1 MAAKESY
8 VIVGANLAGGSAA
21 ETLRR
26 EGFDGLIH
34 LIGRE
39 PDRPYDRPPL
49 SKEYLRGEKERE
61 KLFFKPPEFYDE
73 QEIGLRL
80 GTGVTRLDPAGQTV
94 ELDTG
99 ETLRYDKL
107 LLATGGR
114 IRKLNVPGTDLEEV
128 YYLRT
133 IGNSQRL
140 AESINRSRKA
150 VVVGAGFIGS
160 EVAASLRMKGL
171 DVTLLE
177 IEPVPLRHVLG
188 DELGEIYAGIHRGHG
203 VDLRLSE
210 GIAEIQGHRRAER
223 VITSSGASI
232 DCDLVVIGV
241 GVAPQTRLVDG
252 TGIEVDNGILV
263 DEYCRTSLPNI
274 FAAGDVASWWHPGL
288 GQRLRVEHWDNA
300 LNQGAAAARSMLGRQ
315 EPYAPLL
322 YFWSD
327 QYDLNIQYLGH
338 AVKWDHI
345 VYRGDPQEQKFTAF
359 FMDDGLVLAA
369 LVVNRFK
376 DLRPTRTLIGQK
388 VRVDE
393 KQLADESTDLKQL
406 VK

>member
-34 LIGRE
+34 LIGLE

-80 GTGVTRLDPAGQTV
+80 GTGATRLDPAGQTV

-99 ETLRYDKL
+99 ETLKYDKL

-114 IRKLNVPGTDLEEV
+114 IRKLKVPGTDLEEV

-188 DELGEIYAGIHRGHG
+188 DELGEIYAGIHRGHD

-274 FAAGDVASWWHPGL
+274 FAAGDVANWWHPGL

-315 EPYAPLL
+315 ESYAPLL

-345 VYRGDPQEQKFTAF
+345 VYRGDPQQQKFTAF

-376 DLRPTRTLIGQK
+376 DLRPTRTRIGQK
-388 VRVDE
+388 MRVDE

>member
-34 LIGRE
+34 LIGLE

-80 GTGVTRLDPAGQTV
+80 GTGATRLDPAGQTV

-99 ETLRYDKL
+99 ETLKYDKL

-114 IRKLNVPGTDLEEV
+114 IRKLKVPGTDLEEV

-188 DELGEIYAGIHRGHG
+188 DELGEIYADIHRGHD

-274 FAAGDVASWWHPGL
+274 FAAGDVANWWHPGL

-315 EPYAPLL
+315 ESYAPLL

-345 VYRGDPQEQKFTAF
+345 VYRGDPQQQKFTAF

-369 LVVNRFK
+369 LVVNRFR

-388 VRVDE
+388 MRVDE

>member
-34 LIGRE
+34 LIGLE

-80 GTGVTRLDPAGQTV
+80 GTGATRLDPAGQTV

-99 ETLRYDKL
+99 ETLKYDKL

-114 IRKLNVPGTDLEEV
+114 IRKLKVPGTDLEEV

-188 DELGEIYAGIHRGHG
+188 DELGEIYAGIHRGHD

-274 FAAGDVASWWHPGL
+274 FAAGDVANWWHPGL

-315 EPYAPLL
+315 ESYAPLL

-345 VYRGDPQEQKFTAF
+345 VYRGDPQQQKFTAF

-388 VRVDE
+388 MRVDE

>member
-34 LIGRE
+34 LIGLE

-80 GTGVTRLDPAGQTV
+80 GTGATRLDPAGQTV

-99 ETLRYDKL
+99 ETLKYDKL

-188 DELGEIYAGIHRGHG
+188 DELGEIYAGIHRGHD

-274 FAAGDVASWWHPGL
+274 FAAGDVANWWHPGL

-315 EPYAPLL
+315 ESYAPLL

-345 VYRGDPQEQKFTAF
+345 VYRGDPQQQKFTAF

-388 VRVDE
+388 MRVDE

>member
-34 LIGRE
+34 LIGLE

-80 GTGVTRLDPAGQTV
+80 GTGATRLDPAGQTV

-99 ETLRYDKL
+99 ETLKYDKL

-114 IRKLNVPGTDLEEV
+114 IRKLKVPGTDLEEV

-274 FAAGDVASWWHPGL
+274 FAAGDVANWWHPGL

-315 EPYAPLL
+315 ESYAPLL

-345 VYRGDPQEQKFTAF
+345 VYRGDPQQQKFTAF

-388 VRVDE
+388 MRVDE

>member
-34 LIGRE
+34 LIGLE

-80 GTGVTRLDPAGQTV
+80 GTGATRLDPAGQTV

-99 ETLRYDKL
+99 ETLKYDKL

-114 IRKLNVPGTDLEEV
+114 IRKLKVPGTDLEEV

-274 FAAGDVASWWHPGL
+274 FAAGDVANWWHPGL

-315 EPYAPLL
+315 ESYAPLL

-345 VYRGDPQEQKFTAF
+345 VYRGDPQQQKFTAF

-369 LVVNRFK
+369 LVVNRFR

-388 VRVDE
+388 MRVDE

>member
-34 LIGRE
+34 LIGLE

-80 GTGVTRLDPAGQTV
+80 GTGATRLDPAGQTV

-99 ETLRYDKL
+99 ETLKYDKL

-114 IRKLNVPGTDLEEV
+114 IRKLKVPGTDLEEV

-274 FAAGDVASWWHPGL
+274 FAAGDVANWWHPGL

-315 EPYAPLL
+315 ESYAPLL

-345 VYRGDPQEQKFTAF
+345 VYRGDPQQQKFTAF

-369 LVVNRFK
+369 LVVNRFR
-376 DLRPTRTLIGQK
+376 DLRPTRTLISQK

>member
-1 MAAKESY
+1 MTAKESY

-34 LIGRE
+34 LIGLE

-80 GTGVTRLDPAGQTV
+80 GTGATRLDPAGQTV

-99 ETLRYDKL
+99 ETLKYDKL

-114 IRKLNVPGTDLEEV
+114 IRKLKVPGTDLEEV

-188 DELGEIYAGIHRGHG
+188 DELGEIYADIHRGHD

-274 FAAGDVASWWHPGL
+274 FAAGDVANWWHPGL

-315 EPYAPLL
+315 ESYAPLL

-345 VYRGDPQEQKFTAF
+345 VYRGDPQQQKFTAF

-388 VRVDE
+388 MRVDE

>member
-21 ETLRR
+21 EALRR

-73 QEIGLRL
+73 QEIDLRL
-80 GTGVTRLDPAGQTV
+80 GTGATGLDPVEQTV

-160 EVAASLRMKGL
+160 EVAASCRMKGL

-188 DELGEIYAGIHRGHG
+188 DELGEIYADIHRGHG
-203 VDLRLSE
+203 VDLHLSE
-210 GIAEIQGHRRAER
+210 GITEIQGHRRAER

-232 DCDLVVIGV
+232 DCDLVLIGV

-252 TGIEVDNGILV
+252 TGIEVDNGIVV
-263 DEYCRTSLPNI
+263 DEYCRTSLPHI
-274 FAAGDVASWWHPGL
+274 FAAGDVANWWHPGL

-345 VYRGDPQEQKFTAF
+345 IYRGDPQEQKFTAF
-359 FMDDGLVLAA
+359 FMDGGLVLAA
-369 LVVNRFK
+369 LVVNRFR

-393 KQLADESTDLKQL
+393 KQLADESTDLKQM
-406 VK
+406 VR